1 MTLHSSKAP
10 TPGTQLLRRA
20 HAILRLLASHNRD
33 GLRVIDIASQLGLEQ
48 PTAHRILQGLVQER
62 MVIRD
67 PLLPR
72 YFLGP
77 ALVDLGL
84 TAAAKFPWRELT
96 QASVARLA
104 KQTGDTVVVTLRA
117 GADGIC
123 IEHKSGEFPI
133 QASIVSVGTRRP
145 LAAGAGGLAIL
156 SQLDSSERQRLV
168 NLNATQLG
176 RDVDEI
182 LQRVEA
188 ARKLG
193 YSVNNYRRTAP
204 AITAIGVPVTGNS
217 GNCNLGIAV
226 VALAMRLSGKRRN
239 EILASLHEE
248 AAVIGEAIAVAGLPG
263 L

>member
-20 HAILRLLASHNRD
+20 HDILRLLASHNRD

-133 QASIVSVGTRRP
+133 QASVVSVGTRRP

-156 SQLDSSERQRLV
+156 SQLDSERQRLV

-176 RDVDEI
+176 RVADEI

-204 AITAIGVPVTGNS
+204 AITAIGAPVTGSS

-248 AAVIGEAIAVAGLPG
+248 AAVIGKAIAEACLPG